1 MDKAKRIGDIHSL
14 KISDIDIG
22 ERARDAMGDIDS
34 MALSLQI
41 EGQLLPIVVDLSTGG
56 RYKLVEGERR
66 IRAALRNNW
75 THIECIMLETLT
87 DLRRDELELIH
98 CLQRKQLD
106 FLEEARAV
114 KRLTD
119 KRKKEGIMGGMAK
132 FGRSVR
138 NKDVA
143 MELNMTESR
152 MSENL
157 RIAEA
162 DEDHP
167 ELAAVA
173 KSRTEF
179 LRKIRNKDFYVQD
192 GGTMQ
197 SKYKENF
204 IVTTPMG
211 CVETV
216 NDKIVDLAILDPDRV
231 DSDLFEAVY
240 KRLKI
245 MGQVIVFCPHADIHT
260 WEEMFKAKKMNIGMQ
275 PYIWH
280 IKGEGN
286 YQNFIWAAKN
296 LTSPNKPMTNMITA
310 SKPVDSL
317 SVKSKPIQL
326 VSNIIKCCTDKGSFI
341 LVPQCEDIETVRCAI
356 EMGRNIRAASANKIL
371 RDRLI
376 LSVSQ

>member
-1 MDKAKRIGDIHSL
+1 MRWVTLI
-14 KISDIDIG
+14 
-22 ERARDAMGDIDS
+22 
-34 MALSLQI
+34 Q
-41 EGQLLPIVVDLSTGG
+41 
-56 RYKLVEGERR
+56 YKLVEGERR
-66 IRAALRNNW
+66 IRAAKASNW
-75 THIECIMLETLT
+75 KEIECIMLETLT
-87 DLRRDELELIH
+87 DLRRDELELVH
-98 CLQRKQLD
+98 CLQRKQLN

-157 RIAEA
+157 RIADA
-162 DEDHP
+162 DEAHP
-167 ELAAVA
+167 DMAVGA
-173 KSRTEF
+173 KTRAEY
-179 LRKIRNKDFYVQD
+179 LRRVRSKEYYVPD
-192 GGTMQ
+192 GGVMQ

-216 NDKIVDLAILDPDRV
+216 NDKIVDLAILHPDRV
-231 DSDLFEAVY
+231 DSDLLDAVF
-240 KRLKI
+240 KRLKV
-245 MGQVIVFCPHADIHT
+245 MGQIIVFCPHADIHT
-260 WEEMFKAKKMNIGMQ
+260 WEELFKAKKMNIGMQ

-296 LTSPNKPMTNMITA
+296 LTSPNKPMTNMIAA
-310 SKPVDSL
+310 SKPTDSL

-326 VSNIIKCCTDKGSFI
+326 VTNIIQCCTDRGGFI
-341 LVPQCEDIETVRCAI
+341 LVPQCEDIETVRCAV

-376 LSVSQ
+376 LSVSK